1 MFACSHLEYD
11 FHSDDE
17 WKWPNVLFISDWM
30 QVYSVLSLPGDAVTC
45 FTPPTPAF
53 KHPRLTFLLL
63 QLFCSSTPGKSWGAP
78 RPAVYGTPTVQV
90 PTLTKQEEDMLIDL
104 KKKKKMLACS
114 LNLILEERFFLSS
127 PNGTEVSSESPHLVP
142 GCFFFPFSVTF
153 ISCNFAGGKKT
164 HTHTPAPL

>member
-1 MFACSHLEYD
+1 MTKCLVYIWLDAGVFGAFSSWWCCD
-11 FHSDDE
+11 
-17 WKWPNVLFISDWM
+17 VLH
-30 QVYSVLSLPGDAVTC
+30 PHTH
-45 FTPPTPAF
+45 TPSPAF

-78 RPAVYGTPTVQV
+78 RPAVYGIPTVQV

-104 KKKKKMLACS
+104 KKKKKKMLACS
-114 LNLILEERFFLSS
+114 LNLILEECFFLSS

-142 GCFFFPFSVTF
+142 GCFLFSFSVTF
-153 ISCNFAGGKKT
+153 ISCNFAGEKKT